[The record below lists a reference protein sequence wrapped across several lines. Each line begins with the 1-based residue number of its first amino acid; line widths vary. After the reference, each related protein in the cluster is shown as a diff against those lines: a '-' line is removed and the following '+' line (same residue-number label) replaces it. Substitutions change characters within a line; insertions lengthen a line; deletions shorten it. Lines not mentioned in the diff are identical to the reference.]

1 IAAAAVVLFVAFG
14 SVLAALLPIVVAV
27 FGVGTGMFGTQL
39 ISHVTDVPDIASL
52 LATLIG
58 LGVGI
63 DYALFIVTRHRR
75 GILAG
80 ADPEAAAVTALN
92 TSGRAVLFAGGTVC
106 IALAGMLVTNLR
118 FLDGVVIGTSLT
130 VVLSVLAAITLLP
143 ALLGLLGHRV
153 LSRRQRRVLVARG
166 PEPDRSHGLAARWSA
181 FVQRRPRAVGALA
194 LVTMAVLAVPLMSL
208 RLGTVDQGNDDVTTT
223 TRKAY
228 DLLAEGFGPGFNG

>member
-1 IAAAAVVLFVAFG
+1 
-14 SVLAALLPIVVAV
+14 LAALLPIVVAV

-80 ADPEAAAVTALN
+80 ADPEDAAVTALN

-118 FLDGVVIGTSLT
+118 FLDG
-130 VVLSVLAAITLLP
+130 
-143 ALLGLLGHRV
+143 
-153 LSRRQRRVLVARG
+153 
-166 PEPDRSHGLAARWSA
+166 RS
-181 FVQRRPRAVGALA
+181 
-194 LVTMAVLAVPLMSL
+194 
-208 RLGTVDQGNDDVTTT
+208 
-223 TRKAY
+223 
-228 DLLAEGFGPGFNG
+228 E